1 MANFINSAEIL
12 NSQRSPSIVHFQFT
26 VADVPSTVRRNFVL
40 PIKAGTMIH
49 SVKRLITEAFPSSSV
64 MGVGSVRAART
75 SGGAL
80 VAVDPQALTA
90 AQIEALVAAGTLAVA
105 ATGITY
111 TFDEIGNSF
120 TSFVGNIALDSA
132 EAAPYALTSLTGT
145 SASIYAPYDQL
156 LVISLTAG
164 SANGTTGV
172 VKTFVELSNVKLDG
186 IKAAL
191 TITAQAA
198 E

>member
-1 MANFINSAEIL
+1 
-12 NSQRSPSIVHFQFT
+12 
-26 VADVPSTVRRNFVL
+26 
-40 PIKAGTMIH
+40 
-49 SVKRLITEAFPSSSV
+49 

-111 TFDEIGNSF
+111 TFDEIGDSF
-120 TSFVGNIALDSA
+120 TSFLGTIALDSA
-132 EAAPYALTSLTGT
+132 ASAPYALTSLTGT

-164 SANGTTGV
+164 AANGTTGV

-191 TITAQAA
+191 TVVAQAA